1 MDKSTYT
8 GLTHIK
14 DNMIDNFY
22 ILKKQAEKLNLDF
35 MIGRELNDLLVEIR
49 TLESYLEGFK
59 PLKTK
64 KIKTWWGKCT

>member
-1 MDKSTYT
+1 MDKSTHN

-22 ILKKQAEKLNLDF
+22 ILKRQVEKLNLDF
-35 MIGRELNDLLVEIR
+35 MIGRELNDLLIEIR

-59 PLKTK
+59 PPK
-64 KIKTWWGKCT
+64 KSNVKTWWGKCL